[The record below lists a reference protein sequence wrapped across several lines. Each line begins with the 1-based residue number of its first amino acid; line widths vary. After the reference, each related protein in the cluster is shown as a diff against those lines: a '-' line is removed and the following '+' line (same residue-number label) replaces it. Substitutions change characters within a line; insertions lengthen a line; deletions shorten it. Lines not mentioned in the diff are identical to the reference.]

1 MVRASQQSANLDSQ
15 RVTGRVV
22 GRKLRTFKQAR
33 CEGTVN
39 MAPSAKKNS
48 SANKVERT
56 RNLILGVMGLLVAGF
71 VLTTL
76 YLGTGL
82 SQNAV
87 PEAGADYEVIDNVTL
102 AQPARSLTVEEYFS
116 YGCIH
121 CKNFDPTL
129 EEWLTTLPEDV
140 QFKRKPTAFSRAWSV
155 LAQGYYALEKADAL
169 EGNHEQLF
177 KGIHNGGRVF
187 SSGEAIADYLDSD
200 ELPAADFMRAFNSR
214 DVARRLNRAEQDTRR
229 VGIRAVPTLVVAG
242 KSRVG
247 MLNGEARALEVVDYL
262 IEQERA
268 LMQGQPGAQ

>member
-1 MVRASQQSANLDSQ
+1 
-15 RVTGRVV
+15 
-22 GRKLRTFKQAR
+22 
-33 CEGTVN
+33 

-140 QFKRKPTAFSRAWSV
+140 QFQRKPTAFSRAWSV

-242 KSRVG
+242 KYRVG